1 MKEGR
6 ASESTGAAQLI
17 SSTRHYSS
25 MVGRLSS
32 QFSTSPSRQ
41 PIERVPRLPSFS
53 GRGKSPLRTRRQIV
67 VFDSPVSLTTS
78 GVLKILSIA
87 VSLPR
92 ALSSRAPVLLSDW
105 KLLCYDDTRRKDFLP
120 NRLIPSGA
128 SFHILAGR
136 FILSSLSLH
145 FPRRGALGL
154 GRTYR

>member
-17 SSTRHYSS
+17 SSTKHYSS

-32 QFSTSPSRQ
+32 QFFTSPSRQ

-53 GRGKSPLRTRRQIV
+53 GSGKSPLRTRRQIV

-120 NRLIPSGA
+120 NRLIRPARA
-128 SFHILAGR
+128 STFSPG
-136 FILSSLSLH
+136 
-145 FPRRGALGL
+145 GL
-154 GRTYR
+154 FCPVCPCTFRVAVPWA